1 MQLLKFSVRKQVV
14 RLLNYEPIVVAKS
27 KGHVFATF
35 DLDEDWSDLSVT
47 VIFENKN
54 HREKYAVLLDSEQ
67 IKVPHEIL
75 VAGSLYVSL
84 EGLGD
89 DGNIRMTTLRM
100 CKPIQVR
107 QSGALT
113 GILPPDTNPEFW
125 EQVLSRIGNLSKL
138 ETENKSSLVAAIN
151 EAAKK
156 VIPSRRYVEEFKT
169 KENTWNA
176 AFAALFEACRTSG
189 ANGGKEDGKGDIR
202 DIACTGGKIYHLT
215 APLYIGDID
224 VDFEG
229 CELVNEEEASD
240 ANPACVVLT
249 GAQYRTHKFGTVT
262 GRYSTAI
269 LIDTALLPEDPTKRI
284 KYQYNRLSAT
294 QLRGKDHALHIRTIP
309 ANEGGRACYFNEF
322 HLPLLRSAGIP
333 LKLWGKSRGSG
344 WVNEC
349 HFFLGTFEEYNYSDD
364 QQGRIDGVP
373 EALVH
378 LTNVDRCNFY
388 NMDIEASMFGA
399 TYTDGFVREP
409 DPNHTTA
416 VVLVNSTNCAFYNPR
431 IAEPYNAV
439 QFRFVGT
446 SFNNF
451 IDGASCKYGT
461 IKCDEMALSDLHY
474 NVWRGRVS
482 TDNGGSP
489 TNADTLR
496 IYKDMIVP
504 EVLTAKVRH
513 ASSNVTITADTMK
526 ERISVDGVSFLC
538 GGIPTLLKWSGG
550 NITLDRRFIALL
562 PQTIQIV
569 KTSES
574 VGTIY
579 DTDGYEILSGDKL
592 ELNKRYDIRADSIA
606 YAFAENAEGD
616 TSKRIYIKRAALAIG
631 DFAEGNAADWVPPAN
646 IVHEFVDGFVR
657 SNGTT
662 ATSTNYKYTGVVK
675 YLGGDIEFQTI
686 AKPTAPSWTVIAFYD
701 DSFPT
706 AANPSSAFL
715 GALETRMGIE
725 DFFNSYNI
733 PDYNRTESNG
743 NILAGIVSGRL
754 TKEQIAA
761 LFPNAAYFAV
771 TCAIHVTN
779 AYTSIYEELG
789 ENTYYARQT
798 EG

>member
-1 MQLLKFSVRKQVV
+1 MTTIPIMVRRKKAADPVKCIVCGNDDYQVV
-14 RLLNYEPIVVAKS
+14 FDFDEEWDAYHIKTARFIFGGQFIDVVFEGNACPVPRLSAVDHVAV
-27 KGHVFATF
+27 GVFAG
-35 DLDEDWSDLSVT
+35 DLITSTPAIIGCRRSILCSEGAPAEPSPDV
-47 VIFENKN
+47 
-54 HREKYAVLLDSEQ
+54 YAQIMELLGQ
-67 IKVPHEIL
+67 GIGV
-75 VAGSLYVSL
+75 V
-84 EGLGD
+84 
-89 DGNIRMTTLRM
+89 
-100 CKPIQVR
+100 
-107 QSGALT
+107 SGA
-113 GILPPDTNPEFW
+113 
-125 EQVLSRIGNLSKL
+125 RK
-138 ETENKSSLVAAIN
+138 
-151 EAAKK
+151 
-156 VIPSRRYVEEFKT
+156 YVEEFKT
-169 KENTWNA
+169 DNGEYWDEAFTALIA
-176 AFAALFEACRTSG
+176 ACKAT
-189 ANGGKEDGKGDIR
+189 GKM
-202 DIACTGGKIYHLT
+202 ACTGGTYYRLK

-269 LIDTALLPEDPTKRI
+269 LIDTYGGM
-284 KYQYNRLSAT
+284 KYQYNKLYAT

-309 ANEGGRACYFNEF
+309 AAEGGRACYFNEF
-322 HLPLLRSAGIP
+322 HVPLLRSAGIP
-333 LKLWGKSRGSG
+333 LKLWGKSRSSG

-349 HFFLGTFEEYNYSDD
+349 HFFLGTVEEYNYRGD
-364 QQGRIDGVP
+364 QQGRTDGVP
-373 EALVH
+373 EVLVH

-388 NMDIEASMFGA
+388 NLDIEASMFGA
-399 TYTDGFVREP
+399 TYSDGYVREP

-461 IKCDEMALSDLHY
+461 IKCDEMVQTDFHY

-513 ASSNVTITADTMK
+513 VSGNVTITADTMK

-592 ELNKRYDIRADSIA
+592 ELNKRYDIRVDSIA
-606 YAFAENAEGD
+606 YGSVEPSEND
-616 TSKRIYIKRAALAIG
+616 TSRRIYIKRAALAIG

-706 AANPSSAFL
+706 AANPADAFL
-715 GALETRMGIE
+715 GRFEIDMGIE
-725 DFFNSYNI
+725 DFFNTYKN
-733 PDYNRTESNG
+733 PDYIRTDNNG
-743 NILAGIVSGRL
+743 NVLAGIVSGRL
-754 TKEQIAA
+754 YKDQIAA
-761 LFPNAAYFAV
+761 LYPTAAYFAV
-771 TCAIHVTN
+771 TCAIHVTS
-779 AYTSIYEELG
+779 AYTAIYEELG
-789 ENTYYARQT
+789 EDTYYARQT
-798 EG
+798 DG

>member
-1 MQLLKFSVRKQVV
+1 MSAILRVRDANGNVIDI
-14 RLLNYEPIVVAKS
+14 PAIV
-27 KGHVFATF
+27 GPPG
-35 DLDEDWSDLSVT
+35 
-47 VIFENKN
+47 KN
-54 HREKYAVLLDSEQ
+54 G
-67 IKVPHEIL
+67 P
-75 VAGSLYVSL
+75 
-84 EGLGD
+84 
-89 DGNIRMTTLRM
+89 
-100 CKPIQVR
+100 
-107 QSGALT
+107 
-113 GILPPDTNPEFW
+113 
-125 EQVLSRIGNLSKL
+125 
-138 ETENKSSLVAAIN
+138 
-151 EAAKK
+151 
-156 VIPSRRYVEEFKT
+156 RRYVEDFKT
-169 KENTWNA
+169 YENTWND
-176 AFAALFEACRTSG
+176 AFDALFEAC
-189 ANGGKEDGKGDIR
+189 KETGE
-202 DIACTGGKIYHLT
+202 IACTGGTHYKLK

-229 CELVNEEEASD
+229 CELVNEVEASD
-240 ANPACVVLT
+240 TNPACVVLT

-269 LIDTALLPEDPTKRI
+269 LIDTAILPEDPTKRI

-333 LKLWGKSRGSG
+333 LKLWGKSRSSG

-399 TYTDGFVREP
+399 TYPDGFVREP
-409 DPNHTTA
+409 DPYHTTA

-431 IAEPYNAV
+431 IGEPYNAV

-461 IKCDEMALSDLHY
+461 IKCDEMVQTDLHY

-496 IYKDMIVP
+496 IYKNMIVP
-504 EVLTAKVRH
+504 EILTAKVRH
-513 ASSNVTITADTMK
+513 VSGNVTITADTMK
-526 ERISVDGVSFLC
+526 ERTSVDGVSFLC

-550 NITLDRRFIALL
+550 NIILDRRFIALL

-592 ELNKRYDIRADSIA
+592 ELNKRYDIRVDSIA
-606 YAFAENAEGD
+606 YDLAENAEGD
-616 TSKRIYIKRAALAIG
+616 TSRRIYIKRAALAIG

-646 IVHEFVDGFVR
+646 IVYKFVDGFVR
-657 SNGTT
+657 ADGSINTT
-662 ATSTNYKYTGVVK
+662 SKNYKYTGVVK
-675 YLGGDIEFQTI
+675 YLGGDIEFKAITHPNGPYWSTI
-686 AKPTAPSWTVIAFYD
+686 TFYD
-701 DSFPT
+701 DSYQPPAKPDADSFKNIET
-706 AANPSSAFL
+706 AMGAANFFKDYN
-715 GALETRMGIE
+715 IE
-725 DFFNSYNI
+725 DYQ
-733 PDYNRTESNG
+733 DYNQKDSN
-743 NILAGIVSGRL
+743 NNVLAGIVSGRL
-754 TKEQIAA
+754 TKDQIAA
-761 LFPNAAYFAV
+761 LFPDRNVAYFAV
-771 TCAIHVTN
+771 TCAIHVTS
-779 AYTSIYEELG
+779 AYTAIYEELG
-789 ENTYYARQT
+789 ENAYYASQT
-798 EG
+798 VG

>member
-1 MQLLKFSVRKQVV
+1 MSILRVK
-14 RLLNYEPIVVAKS
+14 NTNGIWEEIPAIVGPPGKS
-27 KGHVFATF
+27 G
-35 DLDEDWSDLSVT
+35 
-47 VIFENKN
+47 
-54 HREKYAVLLDSEQ
+54 
-67 IKVPHEIL
+67 P
-75 VAGSLYVSL
+75 
-84 EGLGD
+84 
-89 DGNIRMTTLRM
+89 
-100 CKPIQVR
+100 
-107 QSGALT
+107 
-113 GILPPDTNPEFW
+113 
-125 EQVLSRIGNLSKL
+125 
-138 ETENKSSLVAAIN
+138 
-151 EAAKK
+151 
-156 VIPSRRYVEEFKT
+156 RRYVEEFKT
-169 KENTWNA
+169 NNNTWND

-189 ANGGKEDGKGDIR
+189 ANRGEKDGTGDIR

-229 CELVNEEEASD
+229 CELVNEEEASY

-249 GAQYRTHKFGTVT
+249 GAQHRTHKFGTVT

-309 ANEGGRACYFNEF
+309 AAEGGRACYFNEF

-333 LKLWGKSRGSG
+333 LKLWGKSRSSG

-399 TYTDGFVREP
+399 TYPDGFVREP

-439 QFRFVGT
+439 QFRFVGA

-461 IKCDEMALSDLHY
+461 IKCDEMAQTDLHY

-482 TDNGGSP
+482 TNNGGSP

-504 EVLTAKVRH
+504 EILTAKVRH
-513 ASSNVTITADTMK
+513 VSGNVTITADTMK
-526 ERISVDGVSFLC
+526 ETTKVDGVSFNC

-550 NITLDRRFIALL
+550 NISLDRRFIALL

-592 ELNKRYDIRADSIA
+592 ELNKRYDIRVDSIA
-606 YAFAENAEGD
+606 YALADNAEGD
-616 TSKRIYIKRAALAIG
+616 DVSRIYIKRAALAIG
-631 DFAEGNAADWVPPAN
+631 DFAEGNAADWVPPTD
-646 IVHEFVDGFVR
+646 IVHEFVGGFVR
-657 SNGTT
+657 ANGTI
-662 ATSTNYKYTGVVK
+662 ATTSANYKYTGVVK
-675 YLGGDIEFQTI
+675 YLGGDVEFRTI
-686 AKPTAPSWTVIAFYD
+686 DDPSSTSSWSSIAFYKD
-701 DSFPT
+701 GFDPAYPT
-706 AANPSSAFL
+706 ASFL
-715 GALETRMGIE
+715 GNIETKMGAE
-725 DFFNSYNI
+725 TFFNDYNI
-733 PDYNRTESNG
+733 PEHNNVNFDGTIN
-743 NILAGIVSGRL
+743 AGIVGG
-754 TKEQIAA
+754 TIEADQIAE
-761 LFPNAAYFAV
+761 LFPDAAYI
-771 TCAIHVTN
+771 AISGPMGTGVFKTV
-779 AYTSIYEELG
+779 YESLG
-789 ENTYYARQT
+789 DEAFYARQT
-798 EG
+798 KPMQKE